1 MSPGPNETRD
11 INFRIQKTQV
21 ETQPA
26 KADLPLVAP
35 VTVVVIA
42 STVAVDGV
50 VVTAPSRR
58 ATVVVVPSAVV
69 VVVPPAVIVTVV
81 PPAVVVVVPTAVIV
95 TVVPPAVVVV
105 VPTAVIV
112 TVVPPAVTAVVVPP
126 AVDVVVV
133 VVVVVVVPSAVVA
146 VPAINTIF
154 TRGILCVA
162 IACRQSSSVRTHAR
176 TAANPADSAE
186 ACADVGVS
194 SKLGVSFMAEASS
207 VCVCSRGACAC
218 ACACACTCPH
228 IFRPSNSG
236 PHVKPGIAADERR
249 DFPLPIFTDLCGGA
263 EKQQRSQPRSHNNIE
278 RAWTCCCVCN
288 WTRTLMD
295 SARKQ
300 ISAVLCRHL
309 LCFSALRG

>member
-1 MSPGPNETRD
+1 MSPGPNEARD

-95 TVVPPAVVVV
+95 TVVPPAV
-105 VPTAVIV
+105 
-112 TVVPPAVTAVVVPP
+112 TAVVVPP
-126 AVDVVVV
+126 AVDVFVVVPPAISAVIVPSAVVV

-218 ACACACTCPH
+218 ACACTCTCPH